1 MSKLTPYEFQQNA
14 INELINETRLRLRG
28 EKENSAFYGDF
39 YVSAGKSLI
48 MAEYALHCKKV
59 GAKLLMLAR
68 TGELVEQNS
77 EAIFEQGG
85 RCSIFSA
92 SLGRKSTY
100 FDTVVGTEGT
110 VANHLDREFSC
121 WIPNVVLFDECHQCH
136 WKDVLD
142 NGDTGYSKI
151 INHFKALNPK
161 LVVLG
166 VTGSPYRGI
175 ESIKGDFWK
184 QKIEPSIG
192 REFLVENGFIHHT
205 EFGHAA
211 GGYDLSEF
219 DNIEKSGTKDFSA
232 SDIEKMHDKMTLS
245 ATQSIMKQVVSVM
258 QNRLCALVTC
268 AGKKHCEE
276 AASCVPSDEYA
287 IVTDSTSKKERR
299 KILNGA
305 KKGELNERGTF
316 RYKYIFQIG
325 CLTTG
330 VSVSPWDTSILLRRI
345 GSLTLLTQLLGR
357 GMRLLKPEHEE
368 AGMSKTGHL
377 VLDFSGTMAAMH
389 EMFDDP
395 LLEDA
400 VNDQRKYE
408 KELISCPKCGEM
420 NSEHARRCVGLDGGE
435 EDGRCGHWFKSRT
448 CDDQERGGIVV
459 TRGCG
464 AENDIA
470 ARECRKCG
478 VYLIDPNAKLMN
490 KAYSA
495 EDWKPVLEM
504 DLEVIGK
511 SQDGIGVKYY
521 IDNYGLD
528 GKQEVAFV
536 KYWAINSGGKQAYL
550 NNFVRKLIPDH
561 KWAARF
567 AKMTPV
573 NAAKNTAMLGR
584 VSHITHRI
592 NDKGNSVVNG
602 IRLISGREA

>member
-1 MSKLTPYEFQQNA
+1 MSKLKPYEFQQNA

-48 MAEYALHCKKV
+48 MAEYALHCQKV

-77 EAIFEQGG
+77 DAIFEQGG
-85 RCSIFSA
+85 KCSIFSA

-100 FDTVVGTEGT
+100 FGTVVGTEGT
-110 VANHLDREFSC
+110 VANHLDREFSG
-121 WIPNVVLFDECHQCH
+121 WIPNVILFDECHQVA

-142 NGDTGYSKI
+142 SGDTGYSKI

-245 ATQSIMKQVVSVM
+245 ATQSIMKEVVSVM

-408 KELISCPKCGEM
+408 KELISCPKCGEL
-420 NSEHARRCVGLDGGE
+420 NSEHARRCVGLDGSE

-448 CDDQERGGIVV
+448 CDDQERGGIIV

-521 IDNYGLD
+521 LDNYGLD

-584 VSHITHRI
+584 VSRITHRI